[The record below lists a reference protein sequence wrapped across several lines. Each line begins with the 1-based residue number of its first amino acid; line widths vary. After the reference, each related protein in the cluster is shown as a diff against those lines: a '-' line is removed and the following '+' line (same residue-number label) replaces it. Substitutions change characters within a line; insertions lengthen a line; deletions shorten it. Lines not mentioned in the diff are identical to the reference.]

1 MYECASLVCV
11 CVKCMRTCADAY
23 TFAHTEA
30 QGGQGALT
38 RDPSLYSL
46 EMGSLIDLEPSLQPA
61 NLSDPLSPL
70 PTALD
75 YSP

>member
-1 MYECASLVCV
+1 MKY
-11 CVKCMRTCADAY
+11 MHTCADAY

-30 QGGQGALT
+30 QGGQGVLT
-38 RDPSLYSL
+38 HDPSLYSL
-46 EMGSLIDLEPSLQPA
+46 EIGSLIDLEPSLQPA
-61 NLSDPLSPL
+61 NLTDPLSPL